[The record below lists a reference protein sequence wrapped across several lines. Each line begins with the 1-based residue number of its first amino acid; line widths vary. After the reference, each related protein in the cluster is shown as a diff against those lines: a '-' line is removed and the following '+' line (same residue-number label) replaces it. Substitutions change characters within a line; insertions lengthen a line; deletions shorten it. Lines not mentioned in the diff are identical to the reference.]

1 MVIKKLRQMKNQ
13 ISISST
19 GWLQYI
25 VERLAAKE
33 LDILMSCLVGW
44 DQNRVKRMND
54 NLKWMLMLY
63 LLYLW
68 TDNCL
73 LTCLL
78 LKLYEARICQR
89 CVYSCWKQSG
99 GVYSLQMTW
108 TSGGTSWLIWCHTRR
123 AALLKRG
130 GCRGGSCGLRAFTT
144 FGALWP
150 AWHTSGR
157 TGGLDTDVCTLE
169 SIQTECHQIH
179 MTLRWKKKTKTSGFD
194 TMPTLKK
201 KQKT

>member
-99 GVYSLQMTW
+99 GVYSLQMDFW
-108 TSGGTSWLIWCHTRR
+108 RDIVIDLMSHEEGGTFKEGRVSRWIVWPPRFHNLWSSLTCVTHFRPDWRLGYRR
-123 AALLKRG
+123 LHIGEHSDRMPPN
-130 GCRGGSCGLRAFTT
+130 THD
-144 FGALWP
+144 P
-150 AWHTSGR
+150 
-157 TGGLDTDVCTLE
+157 E
-169 SIQTECHQIH
+169 ME
-179 MTLRWKKKTKTSGFD
+179 KKTKTSGFD
-194 TMPTLKK
+194 VMPTLKK
-201 KQKT
+201 TKT